1 MGFPDVFPY
10 RGKVCSPDTTDR
22 ALQRGLGSVFTFF
35 FFPQSCCR
43 QEAAIQMQVLRAMQ
57 AGLLLSTASALC
69 GGAGT
74 HGWTDGRTDRQTLST
89 HPWGWHQLGFAT
101 QSSPHVVL
109 PWKWQKMGE

>member
-1 MGFPDVFPY
+1 MGFPNVFPY
-10 RGKVCSPDTTDR
+10 QGKVSSPDTTDR
-22 ALQRGLGSVFTFF
+22 ALQRGLGSVFTFFF

-89 HPWGWHQLGFAT
+89 HPWGWHQLGLAT

-109 PWKWQKMGE
+109 PWKWQ